1 MLLGHVNV
9 SKVAWARRITPGTDG
24 TLTHIITDVRPLS
37 SLARYKISQHRVS
50 QHRVSQHRSGYEL
63 WLYRSNHQDL
73 IALRT
78 EQGMHTEVPDL
89 TGWAQVNGRNELPIP

>member
-1 MLLGHVNV
+1 M
-9 SKVAWARRITPGTDG
+9 SKVAWARRIIPETDD

-37 SLARYKISQHRVS
+37 SPARPKISQHRVS
-50 QHRVSQHRSGYEL
+50 QHRVSQHRIGHER

-78 EQGMHTEVPDL
+78 EQGMHTEVSDL
-89 TGWAQVNGRNELPIP
+89 TGWAHWAQVNGRNELPIH